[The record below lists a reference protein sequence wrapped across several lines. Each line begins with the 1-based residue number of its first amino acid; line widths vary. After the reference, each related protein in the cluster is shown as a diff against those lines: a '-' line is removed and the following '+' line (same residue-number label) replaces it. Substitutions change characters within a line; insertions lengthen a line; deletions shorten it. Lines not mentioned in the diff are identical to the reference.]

1 MYVEQLRIFLDGELV
16 SMDNNEAI
24 CDKCSKKICD
34 NNITYHGVRRGYS
47 AAHFPLFLF
56 EKVPLCSDCLD
67 RQGKIEIFEKV
78 LALIALAIVGYFMAI
93 GFMVLFSSFL

>member
-1 MYVEQLRIFLDGELV
+1 
-16 SMDNNEAI
+16 MDNKEVT
-24 CDKCSKKICD
+24 CDKCSKIICEEKIV
-34 NNITYHGVRRGYS
+34 YHGVRRGYS

-56 EKVPLCSDCLD
+56 EKVPLCSDCLE

-93 GFMVLFSSFL
+93 GFLALFSAFL

>member
-1 MYVEQLRIFLDGELV
+1 
-16 SMDNNEAI
+16 MDNEVN
-24 CDKCSKKICD
+24 CDKCSKKICGND
-34 NNITYHGVRRGYS
+34 IAYHGVRRGYS

-56 EKVPLCSDCLD
+56 EKVPLCSDCLE

-93 GFMVLFSSFL
+93 GFLVLFSAFL

>member
-1 MYVEQLRIFLDGELV
+1 
-16 SMDNNEAI
+16 MDNNEVT
-24 CDKCSKKICD
+24 CDKCSKIICEEE
-34 NNITYHGVRRGYS
+34 IFYYGVRRGYS

-56 EKVPLCSDCLD
+56 EKVPLCSDCLE

-93 GFMVLFSSFL
+93 GFLALFSAFL